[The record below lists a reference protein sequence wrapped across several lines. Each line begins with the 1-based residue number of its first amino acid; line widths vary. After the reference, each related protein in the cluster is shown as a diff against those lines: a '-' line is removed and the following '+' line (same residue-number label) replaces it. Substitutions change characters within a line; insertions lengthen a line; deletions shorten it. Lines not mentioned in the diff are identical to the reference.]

1 MMPFVNICQVLN
13 LGHAVRHKSFPR
25 RRWFR
30 QPGENNVRIRPIM
43 AGTNMQIRYFQDT
56 MEGLMDMVEE
66 PLELLEVSESSS
78 PVLVSRSLSEG
89 LLFREAKNASG

>member
-1 MMPFVNICQVLN
+1 
-13 LGHAVRHKSFPR
+13 
-25 RRWFR
+25 
-30 QPGENNVRIRPIM
+30 
-43 AGTNMQIRYFQDT
+43 MQIRYFQDT

-66 PLELLEVSESSS
+66 PLELLEVSESSG